1 MNKQTIIFTVIIA
14 IIIGYLV
21 TTTVVNND
29 NVVVTTTTIDS
40 TAILDSIKKNTIIYN
55 KSIGNIPRYQK
66 YFTGKWM
73 RDDGVQVEF
82 IGYPTNKFQVIN
94 TTYKDKNLFF
104 GIGEYK
110 IINIICDD
118 TLHNIFSAQN
128 LYRGVTSG
136 YSACGIR
143 ILSDESFMVFY
154 PDDAGNIYNKIK

>member
-40 TAILDSIKKNTIIYN
+40 TAILDSIKKNTVID